1 MTISRRDFLKASGL
15 VAAWT
20 ALAACAP
27 NTQTASTPTEPA
39 QSPTQTATPQSLPD
53 PTQTVVPSA
62 TPVPD
67 DEALLQ
73 HTLRRLT
80 FGPTPEMFAKAR
92 SLGLE
97 AFVEEQLSPDL
108 IPDPEMDARLQPF
121 RTLNMTVGQRL
132 ELNENIRSARELIDA
147 TILRQRHSQRQ
158 VFEMMVD
165 FWGNHFS
172 IYIGKFLCK
181 VLKTDDDLKTIRP
194 NALGKFR
201 DLLHASARSPAML
214 VYLDQAESMGDSPN
228 ENYARELLELHTVGV
243 ESGYSHHDVAELARV
258 LTGWTVSGIRN
269 RDKMEPGV
277 YYFDPEIHDYGEKH
291 VMDMMI
297 SPVGLAE
304 GGMILDMLASHNS
317 TAHFISK
324 KLARRFVSDS
334 PDPAFVDALSQVFI
348 ESDGDT
354 RQLLRALLSSE
365 AFKTSAGMKF
375 KKPLDFFISTLR
387 LTDTNITGNSRKL
400 LEELQLLGQVPFS
413 WLMPDGYPD
422 VAEYWA
428 TTSGMLDRWNFGFM
442 LVSNVIT
449 GAEVDLA
456 ALTKDAASAED
467 VVDVLSIRFLGDR
480 MPDDARAILVDL
492 ASSNNLDVIIPSV
505 AGMILGSPH
514 FQVR

>member
-1 MTISRRDFLKASGL
+1 MTISRRDFLKTSGL

-20 ALAACAP
+20 ALTACAP
-27 NTQTASTPTEPA
+27 NTQTVP
-39 QSPTQTATPQSLPD
+39 SPTDAAQIPRQTATPHPLPD
-53 PTQTVVPSA
+53 PTQTVVPSP
-62 TPVPD
+62 TSVPD
-67 DEALLQ
+67 GEALLQ

-80 FGPTPEMFAKAR
+80 FGPTPEMFDKAR

-97 AFVEEQLSPDL
+97 AFIEEQLSPEL
-108 IPDPEMDARLQPF
+108 IPEPEIDALLQPF
-121 RTLNMTVGQRL
+121 RTLNMTVAQRL
-132 ELNENIRSARELIDA
+132 ELNENNRSARDLIDA

-165 FWGNHFS
+165 FWSDHFS

-201 DLLHASARSPAML
+201 YLLHASAQSPAML
-214 VYLDQAESMGDSPN
+214 IYLDQAESMGDSPN

-258 LTGWTVSGIRN
+258 LTGWTVSGV
-269 RDKMEPGV
+269 RDRRMEPGV

-297 SPVGLAE
+297 SPAGLAE
-304 GGMILDMLASHNS
+304 GVMILDMLASHNS

-334 PDPAFVDALSQVFI
+334 PDPAFMDALSQVFI
-348 ESDGDT
+348 QSDGDT
-354 RQLLRALLSSE
+354 RQLLRALLNSE
-365 AFKTSAGMKF
+365 QFKTSAGMKF
-375 KKPLDFFISTLR
+375 KKPLDFFISALR

-400 LEELQLLGQVPFS
+400 YEQLQLLGQIPFS
-413 WLMPDGYPD
+413 WQPPDGYPD

-428 TTSGMLDRWNFGFM
+428 TTSGLLDRWNFGFM
-442 LVSNVIT
+442 LVSNVIK
-449 GAEVDLA
+449 GAEVNLA
-456 ALTKDAASAED
+456 ALTKDAASPED
-467 VVDVLSIRFLGDR
+467 VVDVLSIRFLGGR

-492 ASSNNLDVIIPSV
+492 AYSNNLDVIIPSV

>member
-15 VAAWT
+15 LAAWT

-27 NTQTASTPTEPA
+27 NTETAPSPTHA
-39 QSPTQTATPQSLPD
+39 AHSPTQTATPQPLPD
-53 PTQTVVPSA
+53 STQTVMPLA
-62 TPVPD
+62 TPFPD
-67 DEALLQ
+67 GEALLQ
-73 HTLRRLT
+73 HTLRRIT

-97 AFVEEQLSPDL
+97 AFIEEQLFPES
-108 IPDPEMDARLQPF
+108 IPEPELDAMLQPF
-121 RTLNMTVGQRL
+121 RTLNMNVAQRL
-132 ELNENIRSARELIDA
+132 ELNENSRSARELIDA
-147 TILRQRHSQRQ
+147 TILRQRNSQRQ

-165 FWGNHFS
+165 FWGNHFN

-181 VLKTDDDLKTIRP
+181 VLKTDDDLKVVRP

-201 DLLHASARSPAML
+201 DLLYASAKSPAML
-214 VYLDQAESMGDSPN
+214 IYLDQAESRGISPN
-228 ENYARELLELHTVGV
+228 ENYARELMELHTVGV

-258 LTGWTVSGIRN
+258 LTGWTISGPNNQKIG
-269 RDKMEPGV
+269 PGI
-277 YYFDPEIHDYGEKH
+277 YYFNPEIHDYGEKH
-291 VMDMMI
+291 VLGVMI
-297 SPVGLAE
+297 SPTGESE
-304 GGMILDMLASHNS
+304 GMLILDMLASHNS
-317 TAHFISK
+317 TAHFISQ
-324 KLARRFVSDS
+324 KLARRFISDS

-354 RQLLRALLSSE
+354 RQLLRAILNSE
-365 AFKTSAGMKF
+365 TFKSSAGMKF

-387 LTDTNITGNSRKL
+387 LTDTKITGNSRKL
-400 LEELQLLGQVPFS
+400 YDELQLLGQLPFS

-422 VAEYWA
+422 IEEYWA

-442 LVSNVIT
+442 LVSNVIKD
-449 GAEVDLA
+449 AVVDLA
-456 ALTKDAASAED
+456 TLTKDAASPED
-467 VVDVLSIRFLGDR
+467 VVDVLSIRFLGSR

-492 ASSNNLDVIIPSV
+492 ASSNSLDVIIPSV